1 MIPQLFV
8 GGLLSGAIYALA
20 AMGFVLLWQ
29 ASRTINFAQGEF
41 IMLPAFGVVLFQEV
55 LKLPFPAAVGLTVL
69 GSMAM
74 GLVVKQFI
82 VQPLL
87 RRDILAIVIAT
98 LGIALFAR
106 NFIIVFWTADP
117 VFYPSIFS
125 TKPWRWREVVVSPED
140 LWVLGLVSLL
150 ILLVQMLI
158 RHTKMGWAMQAIA
171 QNREVARVVGINVSR
186 TMAQVYLLNGLMMG
200 IAAVMIAPI
209 YFVQYNLGISLGL
222 KAFYSAVIGGFNQV
236 KGALFGGFL
245 VGLLETFGAAYVSTA
260 YRDAFALV
268 VLIGVLL
275 LKPEGIFGIR
285 EE

>member
-106 NFIIVFWTADP
+106 N
-117 VFYPSIFS
+117 
-125 TKPWRWREVVVSPED
+125 
-140 LWVLGLVSLL
+140 
-150 ILLVQMLI
+150 
-158 RHTKMGWAMQAIA
+158 
-171 QNREVARVVGINVSR
+171 
-186 TMAQVYLLNGLMMG
+186 
-200 IAAVMIAPI
+200 
-209 YFVQYNLGISLGL
+209 
-222 KAFYSAVIGGFNQV
+222 
-236 KGALFGGFL
+236 
-245 VGLLETFGAAYVSTA
+245 
-260 YRDAFALV
+260 
-268 VLIGVLL
+268 
-275 LKPEGIFGIR
+275 
-285 EE
+285 

>member
-1 MIPQLFV
+1 
-8 GGLLSGAIYALA
+8 
-20 AMGFVLLWQ
+20 
-29 ASRTINFAQGEF
+29 
-41 IMLPAFGVVLFQEV
+41 MLPAFGVVLFQEV
-55 LKLPFPAAVGLTVL
+55 LKLPFPIAVMFTLV

-74 GLVVKQFI
+74 GLIVKQFI
-82 VQPLL
+82 IQPLL

-117 VFYPSIFS
+117 VFYTSIFS
-125 TKPWRWREVVVSPED
+125 TKPLRFGDVVVSPED
-140 LWVLGLVSLL
+140 LWVVGLVSGL
-150 ILLVQMLI
+150 ILLVNLFI
-158 RHTKMGWAMQAIA
+158 RHTKMGWAMQAVS

-186 TMAQVYLLNGLMMG
+186 TMTQVYLLNGLMMG
-200 IAAVMIAPI
+200 IAAVLIAPI

-245 VGLLETFGAAYVSTA
+245 VGLLETFGAAYISTA

-268 VLIGVLL
+268 VLIGVLV